1 MESVNVN
8 QFTEGPVRV
17 HVIQSKTYKTNTLV
31 LHMRAPLTKEDHT
44 KRALLPLVL
53 QSGSKDFPTRQKI
66 RQTLDGLYGASLT
79 GDVNKKGENHLVSF
93 KLEVANERYLKDDTP
108 LLEEAFKMMTSVV
121 ANPLLD
127 GDGFKESILK
137 SEKRNLKQRIE
148 SVYDDKIRYAN
159 MRLNEEMCQDEAYG
173 LFVYGDAEELDGISR
188 ESLYE
193 YYQKVVQEDDLDLFV
208 VGDVDVDQVKTLVKN
223 HLTLPARS
231 NDSKRVQEKKQ
242 EQKKMVEENE
252 VVEEQE
258 LKQGKLHLG
267 YRTNITYQDD
277 DYFALQLFNGLFGGF
292 SHSKLFINVREK
304 ASLAYYAASRVESHK
319 GLLMVMSGIET
330 SNYEKALTIIR
341 EQMEA
346 MKNGDFEE
354 EQLEQTKAVLK
365 NQLLETMDAPRG
377 LVELMYHNE
386 LGSKKRELDDWIP
399 NIEKVTKEDVVRV
412 AEKIELDTI
421 YFLKGTEGDSNE

>member
-1 MESVNVN
+1 MEAVNVN
-8 QFTEGPVRV
+8 QFTEGPVCV

-31 LHMRAPLTKEDHT
+31 LHIRAPLTKEDHT
-44 KRALLPLVL
+44 KRALLPLVM
-53 QSGSKDFPTRQKI
+53 QSGSKDYPTRQKI
-66 RQTLDGLYGASLT
+66 RQSLDELYGASLT
-79 GDVNKKGENHLVSF
+79 GDVNKKGENHLISF
-93 KLEVANERYLKDDTP
+93 RLEVANERYLKDNTP

-121 ANPLLD
+121 ANPLVED
-127 GDGFKESILK
+127 GGFKDSILT

-159 MRLNEEMCQDEAYG
+159 MRLNEEMCKDEPYG
-173 LFVYGDAEELDGISR
+173 LFVYGNASELDEITPAA
-188 ESLYE
+188 LYD
-193 YYQKVVQEDDLDLFV
+193 YYKKIMQEDVLDLYV
-208 VGDVDVDQVKTLVKN
+208 VGDVEVDEIKKLVQAHLAFPERKDQTPSSAEKEKTR
-223 HLTLPARS
+223 TI
-231 NDSKRVQEKKQ
+231 
-242 EQKKMVEENE
+242 EENE
-252 VVEEQE
+252 IIEQQD

-277 DYFALQLFNGLFGGF
+277 EYFALQLFNGLFGGF

-330 SNYEKALTIIR
+330 SNYDKAVRIIR

-346 MKNGDFEE
+346 MKNGDFDDA
-354 EQLEQTKAVLK
+354 QLEQTKAVLK

-386 LGSKKRELDDWIP
+386 LGEKKRELDEWIP
-399 NIEKVTKEDVVRV
+399 GIEKVTKEDVVSV
-412 AEKIELDTI
+412 AEKVELDTI
-421 YFLKGTEGDSNE
+421 YFLKGTEDDSGE

>member
-1 MESVNVN
+1 MEAVNVN
-8 QFTEGPVRV
+8 QFTEGPVCV

-31 LHMRAPLTKEDHT
+31 LHIRAPLTKEDHT
-44 KRALLPLVL
+44 KRALLPLVM
-53 QSGSKDFPTRQKI
+53 QSGSKDYPTRQKI
-66 RQTLDGLYGASLT
+66 RQSLDELYGASLT
-79 GDVNKKGENHLVSF
+79 GDVNKKGENHLISF
-93 KLEVANERYLKDDTP
+93 RLEVANERYLKDNTP

-121 ANPLLD
+121 ANPLVED
-127 GDGFKESILK
+127 GGFKDSILT

-159 MRLNEEMCQDEAYG
+159 MRLNEEMCKDEPYG
-173 LFVYGDAEELDGISR
+173 LFVYGNAGELDEITPAA
-188 ESLYE
+188 LYD
-193 YYQKVVQEDDLDLFV
+193 YYKKIMQEDVLDLYV
-208 VGDVDVDQVKTLVKN
+208 VGDVEVDEIKKLVQAHLAFPERKDQTTSSAEKEKTR
-223 HLTLPARS
+223 TT
-231 NDSKRVQEKKQ
+231 
-242 EQKKMVEENE
+242 EENE
-252 VVEEQE
+252 IIEQQD

-277 DYFALQLFNGLFGGF
+277 EYFALQLFNGLFGGF

-330 SNYEKALTIIR
+330 SNYDKAVRIIR

-346 MKNGDFEE
+346 MKNGDFDDA
-354 EQLEQTKAVLK
+354 QLEQTKAVLK

-386 LGSKKRELDDWIP
+386 LGEKKRELDEWIP
-399 NIEKVTKEDVVRV
+399 GIEKVTKEDVVSV

-421 YFLKGTEGDSNE
+421 YFLKGTEDDSGE